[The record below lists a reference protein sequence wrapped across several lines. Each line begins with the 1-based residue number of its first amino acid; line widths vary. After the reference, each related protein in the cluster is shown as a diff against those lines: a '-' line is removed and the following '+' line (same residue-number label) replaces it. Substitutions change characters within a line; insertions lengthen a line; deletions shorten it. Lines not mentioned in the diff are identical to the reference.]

1 MVYEIGLTT
10 LQMNTVEYCRTKHQ
24 YYSWSLVGN
33 EAEFGKWNWS
43 KFGHHNRQVLLAALK
58 FQTLPDHAGKETVEI
73 VPNKK
78 QSGFKLFK
86 LMVETIIQTQ
96 KKKFHALRRNI
107 PW

>member
-1 MVYEIGLTT
+1 
-10 LQMNTVEYCRTKHQ
+10 
-24 YYSWSLVGN
+24 
-33 EAEFGKWNWS
+33 
-43 KFGHHNRQVLLAALK
+43 VLLAALK

>member
-1 MVYEIGLTT
+1 
-10 LQMNTVEYCRTKHQ
+10 
-24 YYSWSLVGN
+24 
-33 EAEFGKWNWS
+33 
-43 KFGHHNRQVLLAALK
+43 VLLAALK

-96 KKKFHALRRNI
+96 KKSSML
-107 PW
+107 